1 MSEIP
6 TTPSVFDEPLGE
18 LLRQNLAFAE
28 SPLTGAGTGRRSSV
42 RGRADSTKRNSLE
55 RVHVGFEENP
65 LGSPSSSGG
74 FGSGITQSNS
84 LDFGDQDE
92 GDAEDKEE
100 YREIRYGQ
108 DLELSQT
115 DRERLVTMVS
125 SNNTRRVSLF
135 DVPIDMLASAEGFGF
150 KTEDISRESNELL
163 VVCTLVRTGCSPGPA
178 EKAGI
183 RLGDVVVGVNYLST
197 ALMSPAQVDTLPGS
211 IDTTETPDAP
221 KTMYLQCWRTS
232 GIQEEHAPGL
242 MYVGGEHSFV
252 FQSYTLEVEGVLN
265 REERS
270 NFMGILL
277 HYMKHKSKQVFR
289 KLGAPKKCGAR
300 RRASYESPGK
310 LNNFLFDMEQNILR
324 AKMLRPVLCARVVA
338 AKRASDSMQYVMR
351 VEDVESGNSWIISRR
366 FRDFFALQERLVAM
380 DLGSLIEAVPAL
392 PAKMNLR
399 KNSAVVEMRIV
410 GLEDYIRGLLAL
422 LSSTAAM
429 DRKAT
434 DALRT
439 VQTFLGTS
447 RYLLISSVAHAHS
460 LTHVLTHHSRS
471 HTPLCIAIV
480 WVGTC
485 SSTTWTTR
493 EAWSLLSSGT

>member
-6 TTPSVFDEPLGE
+6 ITLSVFDEPLGE
-18 LLRQNLAFAE
+18 LLRKNLAFAE
-28 SPLTGAGTGRRSSV
+28 GPLTGAGTGRRSV
-42 RGRADSTKRNSLE
+42 RGSAESTKRNSLE
-55 RVHVGFEENP
+55 RVQVGLEENP

-84 LDFGDQDE
+84 LDFGQDE
-92 GDAEDKEE
+92 GDADDKEE

-125 SNNTRRVSLF
+125 SNNTRGVSLF

-150 KTEDISRESNELL
+150 QTEDISSESNELL
-163 VVCTLVRTGCSPGPA
+163 VVRTLLRTGCSPGSA

-197 ALMSPAQVDTLPGS
+197 ALMSSAQVDSLPGS

-221 KTMYLQCWRTS
+221 KTVYLQCWRMS
-232 GIQEEHAPGL
+232 DIQEENAPGL

-252 FQSYTLEVEGVLN
+252 FQSYMLEIEGVLN

-380 DLGSLIEAVPAL
+380 DLGALIEAVPAL

-429 DRKAT
+429 DRNAT
-434 DALRT
+434 NALKT

-447 RYLLISSVAHAHS
+447 RYVLAHFLCCTAHSLSHS
-460 LTHVLTHHSRS
+460 LTHSR
-471 HTPLCIAIV
+471 PDA
-480 WVGTC
+480 
-485 SSTTWTTR
+485 
-493 EAWSLLSSGT
+493 